1 MYRQERGEIRRYECS
16 LVYESKVERK
26 TDSKLTGH
34 SMKLLK
40 INRLEEINTRYNSNR
55 LEKTAFFQSMEKVER
70 TTHFQEEKFRESD
83 PGIEDEK
90 VTNYIINFVFPKHAS
105 FLLPV
110 SLRVYYVYFRVELNF
125 SFQSVNMCCH
135 YKSLVASFSLLD
147 S

>member
-1 MYRQERGEIRRYECS
+1 M
-16 LVYESKVERK
+16 ERK

-70 TTHFQEEKFRESD
+70 TTHFQEEKIRELD

-110 SLRVYYVYFRVELNF
+110 S
-125 SFQSVNMCCH
+125 
-135 YKSLVASFSLLD
+135 
-147 S
+147 